1 MNNPDPLTPASG
13 SSEPCGSLAGAA
25 RCDSKLTRRSV
36 LLGGTLVAVG
46 VAAYP
51 IYRGIVA
58 PRAAAFLAK
67 ASGYSTSLTRILHDG
82 LLASGLRA
90 ESLRGK
96 RVLLK
101 PNLVEP
107 LRSAPYVTTNPAM
120 VLAAAEVFRSWGA
133 HVTVGEGPGH
143 VRDTEMALVESGMLE
158 PLAHEKLEFVDL
170 NYDDVVWRENLG
182 KQSSLDGFY
191 LPRAVAEA
199 DLVVSMPKLKT
210 HHWMGV
216 TASMKNLYGIL
227 PGVQYGWPKNVLHYA
242 GIPETVFDINATV
255 TKTVA
260 IVDAIECMEGD
271 GPIMGTPRRLGLVII
286 GTNLP
291 AVDATAC
298 RLMEVDARQVPY
310 LGLAADRLGP
320 ICERRIEQRGE
331 SLRPLTQRFE
341 ILDAPHLRGLRPA

>member
-1 MNNPDPLTPASG
+1 MNKPDPLDHVPDSSA
-13 SSEPCGSLAGAA
+13 SEPRCGL
-25 RCDSKLTRRSV
+25 KLTRRSV
-36 LLGGTLVAVG
+36 LLGGSLAAAG
-46 VAAYP
+46 LAAYP
-51 IYRGIVA
+51 VYREIVA

-67 ASGYSTSLTRILHDG
+67 ASGYDASLTRILHDG
-82 LLASGLRA
+82 LIAAGLQV
-90 ESLRGK
+90 ESLHGK
-96 RVLLK
+96 SVLLK

-107 LRSAPYVTTNPAM
+107 LRSAPHMTTNPAM
-120 VLAAAEVFRSWGA
+120 VVAAAEVFRSWGA
-133 HVTVGEGPGH
+133 RVTVGEGPGH
-143 VRDTEMALVESGMLE
+143 VRDTEMALVEGGMLE
-158 PLAHEKLEFVDL
+158 PLSHEKLEFIDL
-170 NYDDVVWRENLG
+170 NYDDVVWRENRG
-182 KQSSLDGFY
+182 RQSGLDGFF

-199 DLVVSMPKLKT
+199 DLIVSMPKLKT

-242 GIPETVFDINATV
+242 GIPETVFDINAAVPNTI
-255 TKTVA
+255 A

-271 GPIMGTPRRLGLVII
+271 GPIMGTPRKLGLVII

-320 ICERRIEQRGE
+320 ISERRIEQRGE
-331 SLRPLTQRFE
+331 NWRPLAQRFE
-341 ILDAPHLRGLRPA
+341 IIDAPHLRGLRPA